1 MRRLLELTGR
11 QGTLD
16 EFRVA
21 RAKYGE
27 ARTLHREARQHFEQK
42 KLGLEQLQSKLRQYR
57 EWEALREKLHAVDGF
72 LLPAARHFA
81 AVEELEAATGN
92 FSPKQEEVATL
103 KTAAAEDRKAAD
115 ARKAE
120 IPDLER
126 EHEELGGQEKRLS
139 TAAGEAAVKLGAG
152 EQARQAWR
160 EFDAAWAVAGRASQ
174 EEAMAAVESAEIALS
189 ACLRARHAAEAEISH
204 APGGP

>member
-42 KLGLEQLQSKLRQYR
+42 KLGLAQLQSKLRQYR
-57 EWEALREKLHAVDGF
+57 EWEALGEKLHAIDGF

-81 AVEELEAATGN
+81 AAEELEAATGN

-103 KTAAAEDRKAAD
+103 KTAAAEDREAAD

-139 TAAGEAAVKLGAG
+139 AAAREAAVQLGK
-152 EQARQAWR
+152 AR
-160 EFDAAWAVAGRASQ
+160 RASQ
-174 EEAMAAVESAEIALS
+174 AGMARVRRRLGCRRQGLPGRGHGGGRVGRDSPVGMP
-189 ACLRARHAAEAEISH
+189 ACPSR
-204 APGGP
+204 G